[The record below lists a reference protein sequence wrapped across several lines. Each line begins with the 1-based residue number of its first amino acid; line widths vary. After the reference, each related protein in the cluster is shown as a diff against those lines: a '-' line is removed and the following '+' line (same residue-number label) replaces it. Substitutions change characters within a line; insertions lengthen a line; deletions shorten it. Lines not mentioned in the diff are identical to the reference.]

1 MKETIPSPPLAA
13 LLDALGTRSYLD
25 MAEVRIGVT
34 PSGYELR
41 HVADAPAPAAQL
53 RPIQLEEL
61 ANLAQS
67 TATGAFRPIKTAPN
81 LQRGWICEV
90 IGAARLAL
98 ALDALYPGA
107 LTDWWAAAQAE
118 PPVQHYRE
126 FVGRQTGMYR
136 IAQQLTDDEAAA
148 VIRAGC
154 EATFCLRRRLWTVEG
169 LPVDPPASGKSVIP
183 CLEPCPLMLEFAR
196 RGRRLV
202 QSDPV
207 ELRLVADEVGTLVAA
222 LDTALAHP
230 RERAREGDLAD
241 PANPRRIRL
250 LRDRLQGLF
259 PTRPTEGTQPL

>member
-1 MKETIPSPPLAA
+1 
-13 LLDALGTRSYLD
+13 

-34 PSGYELR
+34 RHGYELR
-41 HVADAPAPAAQL
+41 HVADAAAPVPQL
-53 RPIQLEEL
+53 RSVRREEL
-61 ANLAQS
+61 AGLAQS
-67 TATGAFRPIKTAPN
+67 TAAGAFRPIKTAPN

-90 IGAARLAL
+90 TGADQLAL
-98 ALDALYPGA
+98 ALEALYPGA
-107 LTDWWAAAQAE
+107 LVDWWAAAQAE
-118 PPVQHYRE
+118 PPVQNYRE
-126 FVGRQTGMYR
+126 FAGRQTGMYR

-148 VIRAGC
+148 LIRAGC
-154 EATFCLRRRLWTVEG
+154 DATFCLRRRLWTVAG
-169 LPVDPPASGKSVIP
+169 LPIDPPDAGKSIIP

-196 RGRRLV
+196 RGRRMV

-230 RERAREGDLAD
+230 REGVREGDLAD

-259 PTRPTEGTQPL
+259 PTRPTEGLHPL